1 MKQLRQV
8 ATETDWADYKHLFTI
23 QPGVS
28 INQLREMES
37 LRVNLVAPKG
47 NIGCFPAE
55 YREKIASLS
64 QFIAMVKERQANI
77 PVQFSALLG

>member
-8 ATETDWADYKHLFTI
+8 ATEADRADYKYHFTT

-28 INQLREMES
+28 IHQLREMES
-37 LRVNLVAPKG
+37 LRVGLVAPKG

-77 PVQFSALLG
+77 PVQFAALLG